1 MPQRPRRSTARMLIA
16 WAVASGFGSAAQ
28 AQSDAAGT
36 SPSGPSGPSVTSAPD
51 KAAIDCP
58 DPEDRACGE
67 LARRKAERDRV
78 GRGEQATPM
87 MSAAAPLPPQGEP
100 APPPRI
106 ERGALSVRRL
116 DYSVTADFALAPQ
129 WVLSGLAG
137 GSHGRQNRQQSEFAP
152 GTGPADLPT
161 VSDTTLRSRSL
172 SAAVTLSYFPQPS
185 VFIDAS
191 VSVLRSHFDVERL
204 VNDAALFSGST
215 SGRGWG
221 ASLTAGTVLRG
232 AGWAVVPQAG
242 LDYVDSRVEPLQTSF
257 VFIDPPS
264 QPAAGFRVGEQRLK
278 TLSSLLGVQVQ
289 WPRSASFGTVTPYL
303 RGSWRERLAIRTGL
317 VESTA
322 VGAAKRLLDPE
333 AQLAR
338 RAVALGGGALVQFT
352 RGISVFAE
360 LGHARGANQLRETRL
375 ALGLKFER

>member
-1 MPQRPRRSTARMLIA
+1 MSPRPRRSTPRILVA
-16 WAVASGFGSAAQ
+16 WAAASCFCSTAHAQ
-28 AQSDAAGT
+28 TDAAGAAE
-36 SPSGPSGPSVTSAPD
+36 SASSAAD
-51 KAAIDCP
+51 VAIDCP
-58 DPEDRACGE
+58 DPDDPACRE
-67 LARRKAERDRV
+67 LARRKAERNRA

-87 MSAAAPLPPQGEP
+87 MSAAAPLPTQGTP
-100 APPPRI
+100 PPPPRI

-116 DYSVTADFALAPQ
+116 EYSVGADFALAPQ

-137 GSHGRQNRQQSEFAP
+137 GSQGRQNRQQSEFAP
-152 GTGPADLPT
+152 DAAPGGLPT
-161 VSDTTLRSRSL
+161 VSDTTVRSRSL

-191 VSVLRSHFDVERL
+191 VSALRSHFDVERL

-257 VFIDPPS
+257 VFVNAPNPPV
-264 QPAAGFRVGEQRLK
+264 AGFRVGEQGLK

-303 RGSWRERLAIRTGL
+303 RASWRERLAIRTNL
-317 VESTA
+317 VEATA
-322 VGAAKRLLDPE
+322 NGADTRLLDPE
-333 AQLAR
+333 AQLAP
-338 RAVALGGGALVQFT
+338 RAVALGGGALIQFT
-352 RGISVFAE
+352 HGISVFAE
-360 LGHARGANQLRETRL
+360 LGLARGSNQLRETRL